1 MAPSR
6 MRQRLPV
13 LLPDHEQVYPAPCRV
28 CLALAMT
35 RMHSSKSLAR
45 LGAQAIQDEIRRVQ
59 SELDAIDAEL
69 LSSDLS

>member
-1 MAPSR
+1 
-6 MRQRLPV
+6 
-13 LLPDHEQVYPAPCRV
+13 
-28 CLALAMT
+28 MT